1 MLEYLLVCIRRCS
14 KDLCRVMGRH
24 SPSVVYLHLF
34 QYLIMA
40 QALRYF
46 HEDAQDG
53 GGASGGGGERARS
66 SYVPTL
72 ASSTQV
78 PGETTSEWTGT
89 GPEHLVQGSD
99 ACSIDLCGY

>member
-1 MLEYLLVCIRRCS
+1 MGKYRVSYCSTDQDELYNMLEYLLVCIHHCCNE
-14 KDLCRVMGRH
+14 LCRVKGRH

-53 GGASGGGGERARS
+53 GGSYGGGGERARS
-66 SYVPTL
+66 SYIPTL

-78 PGETTSEWTGT
+78 PGEADGRK
-89 GPEHLVQGSD
+89 
-99 ACSIDLCGY
+99 